1 MKALAD
7 PARLR
12 LVALCRQGECSVS
25 ELACVIGLSQ
35 PRVSQ
40 HLRQLCESGL
50 LDRFRDGRRIFY
62 RMAPGRAT
70 GAQRLVGLIPTD
82 EPLLDTDAA
91 LLKSLRATDRETSV
105 AVRQDAHR
113 RVAGRPYVSRPD
125 ASKRGAEETDAG
137 DRALH
142 RALLDLTVAAPVGD
156 LLDIGCGRGR
166 TLKLLANR
174 ANRAVGVDIDATA
187 RQLARTELLLAGLP
201 NCSLRYGDMYR
212 LPFEDREFDT
222 VILDDVLGIAE
233 RPASALLEAKRLL
246 RDGGRLVILQRLAS
260 ARSGELQRALAEWS
274 SAAGLRLGPARLV
287 PAIQPQWL
295 LSAATLAAGNVAA
308 A

>member
-1 MKALAD
+1 MEFATEHFLLQMKALAD

-25 ELACVIGLSQ
+25 ELASVIGLSQ

-40 HLRQLCESGL
+40 HLRQLCEAGL
-50 LDRFRDGRRIFY
+50 LDRFRDGRRVFY
-62 RMAPGRAT
+62 RLAPGRAT
-70 GAQRLVGLIPTD
+70 ATQRLLALVPAN
-82 EPLLDTDAA
+82 EPLLAADAA
-91 LLKSLRATDRETSV
+91 LLKGLRAADRETCV
-105 AVRQDAHR
+105 ADRKDAGQPPP
-113 RVAGRPYVSRPD
+113 V
-125 ASKRGAEETDAG
+125 KTDVG

-142 RALLDLTVAAPVGD
+142 AALLDLTVAAPLGD

-174 ANRAVGVDIDATA
+174 ANRAVGVDIDANA

-212 LPFEDREFDT
+212 LPFADREFDT
-222 VILDDVLGIAE
+222 VILDDVLGNAE
-233 RPASALLEAKRLL
+233 RPAVALREAKRLTN
-246 RDGGRLVILQRLAS
+246 DGGRLVILQRLAN
-260 ARSGELQRALAEWS
+260 ARAGEMQAALAEWS
-274 SAAGLRLGPARLV
+274 SAAGLRLGQARLV

-295 LSAATLAAGNVAA
+295 LAAATLAKGNAA
-308 A
+308 AA